1 MLRGLS
7 TVSFYAEDVTAAANW
22 YGRLLGTEPYFT
34 REMNGT
40 LAYAE
45 FRVGDYAHE
54 LGIIDR
60 RFAPAG
66 RSGQVGG
73 AIVYWHVDDVQATV
87 ARLVEMGASV
97 LEEPV
102 ERGPGFVTASLV
114 DPFGNILG
122 VMANQHYLD
131 VLASRPGSPA

>member
-7 TVSFYAEDVTAAANW
+7 TVSFYAEDVTAAADW

-66 RSGQVGG
+66 HDCHERSARTRHRERPKIRCRGNAALGQ
-73 AIVYWHVDDVQATV
+73 DTD
-87 ARLVEMGASV
+87 
-97 LEEPV
+97 
-102 ERGPGFVTASLV
+102 
-114 DPFGNILG
+114 
-122 VMANQHYLD
+122 
-131 VLASRPGSPA
+131 